1 MSGIEELLGV
11 GAGGAAGAGGTA
23 AGTGTV
29 LAPSAAAGAGT
40 AGVTAGAGTAG
51 TALGSLGGAG
61 TAGTAAGLGALAPE
75 AAAGLGALAPEAAAG
90 LGVLAPEAAAGLG
103 GLAPEA
109 VASLGGAA
117 SWIPEAGMGA
127 LAEGPAGLGVL
138 APEAGG
144 ALANVSGIADLG
156 ILTPAEAAANVAP
169 GALTG
174 ESINSGLVGGLQ
186 SAGNA
191 AWNAAKSLG
200 QTIKDNPLQSAG
212 VTAQGYKELR
222 DALKQGSAT
231 APPFRPLK
239 WRAQPLAAP
248 QFSLPNTKLQLTPA
262 QRLALILRNQTGG
275 Q

>member
-1 MSGIEELLGV
+1 
-11 GAGGAAGAGGTA
+11 
-23 AGTGTV
+23 
-29 LAPSAAAGAGT
+29 
-40 AGVTAGAGTAG
+40 
-51 TALGSLGGAG
+51 
-61 TAGTAAGLGALAPE
+61 
-75 AAAGLGALAPEAAAG
+75 
-90 LGVLAPEAAAGLG
+90 
-103 GLAPEA
+103 
-109 VASLGGAA
+109 
-117 SWIPEAGMGA
+117 MGA

-231 APPFRPLK
+231 SPPFRPQG
-239 WRAQPLAAP
+239 RAQPLAAP

>member
-61 TAGTAAGLGALAPE
+61 AGTAAGLGALAPE
-75 AAAGLGALAPEAAAG
+75 AAAGLGVLAPEAAAG

-156 ILTPAEAAANVAP
+156 ILTPAEAAANVVP

-186 SAGNA
+186 TAGNA
-191 AWNAAKSLG
+191 VWDAAKSLG

-231 APPFRPLK
+231 SPPFRSQG
-239 WRAQPLAAP
+239 RAQPLAAP
-248 QFSLPNTKLQLTPA
+248 QFNMPNTKLQLTPA

>member
-1 MSGIEELLGV
+1 MSGIEEALGI
-11 GAGGAAGAGGTA
+11 GAAGAAGPGGTA
-23 AGTGTV
+23 VGAGTV
-29 LAPSAAAGAGT
+29 LAPGTAAG
-40 AGVTAGAGTAG
+40 VGTAG
-51 TALGSLGGAG
+51 TTAGLGGIG
-61 TAGTAAGLGALAPE
+61 TAGTT
-75 AAAGLGALAPEAAAG
+75 AG
-90 LGVLAPEAAAGLG
+90 LGVLAPEVATGLG
-103 GLAPEA
+103 GLAPGT

-200 QTIKDNPLQSAG
+200 QTIKDNPLKSAG
-212 VTAQGYKELR
+212 VTAFGYQQLR

-231 APPFRPLK
+231 SPPFRPQG
-239 WRAQPLAAP
+239 RAQPLTAP
-248 QFSLPNTKLQLTPA
+248 QFSMPGMKSPLTPA